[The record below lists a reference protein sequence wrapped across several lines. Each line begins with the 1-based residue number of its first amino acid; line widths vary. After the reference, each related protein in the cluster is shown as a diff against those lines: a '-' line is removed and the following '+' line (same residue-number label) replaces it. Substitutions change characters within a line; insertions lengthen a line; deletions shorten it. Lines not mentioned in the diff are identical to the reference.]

1 MSIILSFK
9 RTFKQFTEFLK
20 KYPENF
26 GKIILTLYEAF
37 ICFTKQNNL
46 HIFFYYDN
54 KTFGI
59 FQFPTDFLVKIK
71 SGKTFPDFVDY
82 LFWRLNTTFFSKVSF
97 AASRL
102 STLDRSIINS
112 SPEIL

>member
-59 FQFPTDFLVKIK
+59 FQFPTDFLVKIITTRLTGGLHQGYKPK
-71 SGKTFPDFVDY
+71 SP
-82 LFWRLNTTFFSKVSF
+82 
-97 AASRL
+97 ASA
-102 STLDRSIINS
+102 
-112 SPEIL
+112 